1 LEDAGKSGA
10 ADGGESEGGRAR
22 RWVAVGLAVVVIVLI
37 VFALEQA
44 GGGGSGPLDAI
55 AQAAEATQ
63 REAGGHALIHATVT
77 ASDTPEGVTETG
89 SIVFENGGRARGTV
103 VVRGHTTG
111 RRAKVRVIAD
121 GTTSYTSSDQ
131 FSSLPEG
138 RKWVKVDFSST
149 DSSSSLPANSGP
161 KEGLKL
167 LERMDGAEEIG
178 KEDIRGMATTRYR
191 GTLPV
196 SEKEV
201 FGVEVQVSPPQ
212 VEAWIDARDRVRRMT
227 VVISG
232 SVEGEEGSTTTD
244 MTMDFLD
251 FGPVSKI
258 ELPKQ
263 DEIYDATSR
272 VESKFRSS
280 AEAP

>member
-1 LEDAGKSGA
+1 M
-10 ADGGESEGGRAR
+10 
-22 RWVAVGLAVVVIVLI
+22 AVTVLI

-44 GGGGSGPLDAI
+44 GGDGSGPLDAI
-55 AQAAEATQ
+55 AKAAEATQ

-89 SIVFENGGRARGTV
+89 SIVFENGGRARGTL

-111 RRAKVRVIAD
+111 RRAKVQVIAD
-121 GTTSYTSSDQ
+121 GTTSYTRSNQ
-131 FSSLPEG
+131 LSSLPEG
-138 RKWVKVDFSST
+138 RKWVKLDFSST
-149 DSSSSLPANSGP
+149 DSGSSLPADGGP

-167 LERMDGAEEIG
+167 LEQMDGAEEIG

-212 VEAWIDARDRVRRMT
+212 IEVWIDARHRVRRMT
-227 VVISG
+227 VIISG
-232 SVEGEEGSTTTD
+232 SVEGQEGSTTTD

-263 DEIYDATSR
+263 DEIYDATGR
-272 VESKFRSS
+272 FESDFRSS